1 MRERS
6 GHVKKLFWIS
16 TTLLAVLLAYGVSA
30 QAQDFLFSVPTE
42 KTQITL
48 PPTNSY
54 VVLRQRLAIVQSLL
68 LANGEEPVLYL
79 NPFDDVHLEAVW
91 KRTDR
96 RADGGFAWFGHI
108 DQHPSSEVV
117 LVWDGSALGASA
129 TLNDRKYTVWHLR
142 DGLHLVRELDLT
154 LASPTYPTNEEPAF
168 SLLTTASDLET
179 EVLELVNQMRLAEN
193 LHPLAWDSQLHEAAF
208 GHSEDM
214 AANDY
219 FSHTSLDGRTPFD
232 RIRDAGYLFNAA
244 GENIA
249 AGYSTP
255 QAVVNGWMNSTGH
268 RQNILSSTYC
278 DLGVGYAYHASGVY
292 HHYWTQNFGRRSG
305 VASCPDPTG
314 APPIPEFTAS
324 PISGTCPLTVHF
336 DASASVEPEGG
347 GLSFAWDFGDGQRG
361 EGGTVFHTYTWAGV
375 FTVTLTVTN
384 SEGAS
389 VDLVKVSLITVSD
402 PDPGKHVLAIQVE
415 GQGTAVMNPPEGS
428 YEPGTVVSVTAIPSQ
443 GWEFSSWSGEL
454 TGSENPA
461 SIVMNSPKSLTA
473 TFTQSG
479 SAQTGDT
486 STASAAEGSGSGG
499 GCFIGVITGGL

>member
-1 MRERS
+1 M
-6 GHVKKLFWIS
+6 KKPFWTS
-16 TTLLAVLLAYGVSA
+16 TALLAVFLACGVCA

-42 KTQITL
+42 KAQITL

-54 VVLRQRLAIVQSLL
+54 VVLRQRLVTLQSPL

-79 NPFDDVHLEAVW
+79 NPFDDVLLKAVW

-96 RADGGFAWFGHI
+96 RADGGFTWFGHI

-117 LVWDGSALGASA
+117 LVWDGSALGASV
-129 TLNDRKYTVWHLR
+129 TLNDRKYTVWHLS

-154 LASPTYPTNEEPAF
+154 LASPTYPTDEEPAF
-168 SLLTTASDLET
+168 SLLANVSDVET
-179 EVLELVNQMRLAEN
+179 EVLELVNQIRLAEN
-193 LHPLAWDSQLHEAAF
+193 LHPLAWDSQLHEAAL

-232 RIRDAGYLFNAA
+232 RIRDAGYQFNAA

-278 DLGVGYAYHASGVY
+278 DLGVGSAYRASGIY

-305 VASCPDPTG
+305 VTSCPDPTG
-314 APPIPEFTAS
+314 RPPVPGFTAS

-336 DASASVEPEGG
+336 DASASVDPEGG
-347 GLSFAWDFGDGQRG
+347 ALSFAWDFGDGQRG
-361 EGGTVFHTYTWAGV
+361 EGGTVFYTYSRAGV

-389 VDLVKVSLITVSD
+389 VDLVKVSLITASD
-402 PDPGKHVLAIQVE
+402 
-415 GQGTAVMNPPEGS
+415 T
-428 YEPGTVVSVTAIPSQ
+428 
-443 GWEFSSWSGEL
+443 
-454 TGSENPA
+454 
-461 SIVMNSPKSLTA
+461 
-473 TFTQSG
+473 
-479 SAQTGDT
+479 
-486 STASAAEGSGSGG
+486 AEGGGSGG
-499 GCFIGVITGGL
+499 GCFIGVITGGR